1 MLAVLLLFFSLPLSY
16 VASSYYEKSC
26 SLCTKGWENE
36 PLLNVAHL
44 IFISLL
50 LEYMH
55 TQIVSQCDLSLC

>member
-1 MLAVLLLFFSLPLSY
+1 MLVVAFSVSPPC
-16 VASSYYEKSC
+16 VASSYYGKSC
-26 SLCTKGWENE
+26 SFCTKGWQNE

-44 IFISLL
+44 IFISFL